1 MRPLWP
7 FGHGGLAILGFMSDI
22 DFSSPVGQVRV
33 LIPDLRKLEDL
44 RDLRNEPRYLFA
56 DEEIEAL
63 LAVNGGNVK
72 LAAADACDAIGMD
85 KALQLLVLKT
95 DDKQTD
101 GAKLLSAIVGRAKQ
115 LRAQA
120 REDEENNLCF
130 DVVQPTFEPV
140 DWAVNF

>member
-1 MRPLWP
+1 M
-7 FGHGGLAILGFMSDI
+7 I
-22 DFSSPVGQVRV
+22 DYTSPIGQVRV

-44 RDLRNEPRYLFA
+44 RDLRNEPRYLFTD
-56 DEEIEAL
+56 DEILAF

-72 LAAADACDAIGMD
+72 RAAADACDAIGMD

-101 GAKLLSAIVGRAKQ
+101 GAKLLDAIVKRAKT
-115 LRAQA
+115 LRQQA
-120 REDEENNLCF
+120 KEDEENNLSF
-130 DVVQPTFEPV
+130 DVVYPSFEPV

>member
-1 MRPLWP
+1 M
-7 FGHGGLAILGFMSDI
+7 I
-22 DFSSPVGQVRV
+22 DYTSSVGQVRV

-44 RDLRNEPRYLFA
+44 RDLRNEPRYLFTD
-56 DEEIEAL
+56 DEI
-63 LAVNGGNVK
+63 LAFLAINNGNVK

-85 KALQLLVLKT
+85 KSLQLLVLKT

-101 GAKLLSAIVGRAKQ
+101 GAKLLSAIVARARQ

-130 DVVQPTFEPV
+130 DIVQPTFEPV

>member
-1 MRPLWP
+1 
-7 FGHGGLAILGFMSDI
+7 MSEI
-22 DFSSPVGQVRV
+22 DFTSPIGQVRV

-44 RDLRNEPRYLFA
+44 RDLRKEPRYLFT
-56 DEEIEAL
+56 DEEIGAL

-85 KALQLLVLKT
+85 KSLQLLVLKT

-101 GAKLLSAIVGRAKQ
+101 GAKLLSAIVGRARQ
-115 LRAQA
+115 LRASA
-120 REDEENNLCF
+120 REDEINDLCF
-130 DVVQPTFEPV
+130 DVVHPTFEPV

>member
-1 MRPLWP
+1 
-7 FGHGGLAILGFMSDI
+7 MSDI

-56 DEEIEAL
+56 DEEIEAF
-63 LAVNGGNVK
+63 LAINSGNVK

-140 DWAVNF
+140 DWVVNF

>member
-1 MRPLWP
+1 
-7 FGHGGLAILGFMSDI
+7 MSSI

-63 LAVNGGNVK
+63 LAVNSGNVK

-101 GAKLLSAIVGRAKQ
+101 GAKLLSAIAGRAKQ

-120 REDEENNLCF
+120 REDEENSLCF

>member
-1 MRPLWP
+1 
-7 FGHGGLAILGFMSDI
+7 MSDI

-63 LAVNGGNVK
+63 LAVNSGNIK

-101 GAKLLSAIVGRAKQ
+101 GAKLLAAIVGRARQ

-120 REDEENNLCF
+120 KEDEVNNLCF

-140 DWAVNF
+140 DWVVNF